1 MLYSM
6 TGYGK
11 VSTSNNEINLSI
23 EIKSLNSKSTE
34 ISLKSPIWLKSL
46 ELDIKNYL
54 QEKLMRGKIDVYL
67 TIEWKEDIVLN
78 QMNTINFKKYYDQYK
93 HLLNELNIN
102 TENPYIIATIF
113 REVLNLQDKQMDT
126 EELFLSEENKK
137 LIFKALEECCHQ
149 LIDYRKTEGNKL
161 EQDILEQLKYIE
173 KLRDEVILR
182 DPIRKQKIRDKIL
195 TSLKE
200 NFDESKIDKERFE
213 QEMIYYLE
221 KIDINEE
228 LVRLKSHIDYFKLI
242 CNDGVAMGKKLTFL
256 SQEIGRE
263 INTIGSKANDEEIQK
278 LVVEMK
284 DALEKIKEQLNN
296 IL

>member
-11 VSTSNNEINLSI
+11 VLSSNNQINLSV
-23 EIKSLNSKSTE
+23 EIRSLNSKSAE
-34 ISLKSPIWLKSL
+34 IALKCPNWLKYL

-78 QMNTINFKKYYDQYK
+78 QINVTNFKGYYHQYK

-113 REVLNLQDKQMDT
+113 REALNLQEKQMDA
-126 EELFLSEENKK
+126 EELLLSEENKK
-137 LIFKALEECCHQ
+137 IIFNALEECCNK
-149 LIDYRKTEGNKL
+149 LIDFRKTEGNKL

-173 KLRDEVILR
+173 KLRNEIILKE
-182 DPIRKQKIRDKIL
+182 PLRKQKMRDKIL

-200 NFDESKIDKERFE
+200 NFDESKINKERLE

-228 LVRLKSHIDYFKLI
+228 LVRLQSHIDYFKSI
-242 CNDGVAMGKKLTFL
+242 CKNGIGMGRKLSFL
-256 SQEIGRE
+256 AQEIGRE